1 MATNRGSTA
10 AGLPAPEAVPPLRE
24 GDRLDRDEF
33 ERRYEA
39 MPDTQKAE
47 LIDGVVY
54 IPSSV
59 YFEDHGGPHFDLI
72 LLLGAYRLA
81 TPGIRGAD
89 NTSHRLDLQNEPQP
103 DVSLFVL
110 PSHGGRVR
118 IEGGR
123 WIVGGP
129 ELIAEV
135 AAISAGYD
143 LNLKK
148 AVYQRNGVR
157 EYLVWRVLDRAID
170 WFVLRA
176 DGFEALPAGED
187 GIYRSEALPGLWLDS
202 AALIAGDVERV
213 AAVLRQ
219 GLSSPEH
226 ADFVARLEPARAVA
240 TPDRAPEIGYP

>member
-1 MATNRGSTA
+1 MATIRGSA
-10 AGLPAPEAVPPLRE
+10 PSGLPTPEAVPPLRE

-39 MPDTQKAE
+39 MPDNQKAE
-47 LIDGVVY
+47 LIEGVVY
-54 IPSSV
+54 MPSPV
-59 YFEDHGGPHFDLI
+59 YFEDHGDPHFDLI
-72 LLLGAYRLA
+72 SLLGTYRLA
-81 TPGIRGAD
+81 TPGVRGAD

-135 AAISAGYD
+135 AASSASYD

-148 AVYQRNGVR
+148 GAYERNGVR
-157 EYLVWRVLDRAID
+157 EYLVWRVLDGAID
-170 WFVLRA
+170 WFALREG
-176 DGFEALPAGED
+176 GFEALLAGED
-187 GIYRSEALPGLWLDS
+187 GIYRSEALRGLWLDA
-202 AALIAGDVERV
+202 AALIAGNIDGA

-219 GLSSPEH
+219 GLDSAEH
-226 ADFVARLEPARAVA
+226 AAFVAELARAA
-240 TPDRAPEIGYP
+240 AALDPKSEIGYS